1 MAAVQVLGDL
11 LADLD
16 RTPPRER
23 LLSLVQGVL
32 AANIFDWGAQVRI
45 SSFLRAESFQS
56 ENKTAVQPLVT
67 LNLRYLGD
75 GGKRVD
81 VK

>member
-32 AANIFDWGAQVRI
+32 AANIFDWGAQVRVA
-45 SSFLRAESFQS
+45 STVSAP
-56 ENKTAVQPLVT
+56 NTGPLQE
-67 LNLRYLGD
+67 
-75 GGKRVD
+75 K
-81 VK
+81 